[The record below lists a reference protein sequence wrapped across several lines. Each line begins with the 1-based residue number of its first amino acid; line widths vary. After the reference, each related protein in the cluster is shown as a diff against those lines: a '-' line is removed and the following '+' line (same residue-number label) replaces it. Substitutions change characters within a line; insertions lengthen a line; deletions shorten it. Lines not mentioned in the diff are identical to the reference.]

1 MASSAFLLSAVFR
14 VADLAKPPE
23 PNEEAFFA
31 PPTASCCAA
40 CAAANFRRFSAVSL
54 AIMMFDVSSFPL
66 RPLLVSR
73 VLSFALA
80 VCKARV
86 GSSGGFFLLN
96 ATAFSMVDGTPC
108 GCNFESSSLD
118 KASNAFVRSPFGA
131 SVGKSFLST
140 ETWSKKTSHDRSCS
154 WAPASPSSPPGEA
167 SAPSAPSSGPS
178 GSPSIA
184 GSSAP
189 MDMQIAQKDEAVD
202 RRSLG
207 VSSCSNLI
215 TGFGVVPS
223 PSLSSAVSVVLGSC
237 GELSQVILAI
247 LQPLLMSQ
255 SRRLPSESSVIAS
268 DMA

>member
-1 MASSAFLLSAVFR
+1 MASSAFCLSAVLR

-31 PPTASCCAA
+31 PPVASCCAA

-73 VLSFALA
+73 VLSFVFA
-80 VCKARV
+80 VCKALRF

-96 ATAFSMVDGTPC
+96 ATAFSMVDSSPC
-108 GCNFESSSLD
+108 GCNLESSSLD

-131 SVGKSFLST
+131 RVGKSFLST
-140 ETWSKKTSHDRSCS
+140 ETWSKKTSHDRSC
-154 WAPASPSSPPGEA
+154 WAPGSPSSPSGEA
-167 SAPSAPSSGPS
+167 SAPSASGFSGSGPS
-178 GSPSIA
+178 GSG

-189 MDMQIAQKDEAVD
+189 MDMQIAQKDEAVASS
-202 RRSLG
+202 SLG
-207 VSSCSNLI
+207 VSSCSNLM
-215 TGFGVVPS
+215 TGLGVVPS
-223 PSLSSAVSVVLGSC
+223 PSSFSAGSVALGSS

-247 LQPLLMSQ
+247 LPPLLMSQ

-268 DMA
+268 DIA